1 MKRKVIRTGNSLA
14 ITIPYWFAREV
25 GIKAGDE
32 AEYKVRVGK
41 SKLIVKFTKKAK
53 QIALF
58 K

>member
-1 MKRKVIRTGNSLA
+1 MA